1 MNISIGNDHA
11 GVDYKN
17 YIIKNLEEKYNIVN
31 HGTDDENSVD
41 YPDFAHPVSLD
52 VDNRER
58 DLGIVICVEL
68 IWNCL
73 VIIHCSTTLLFQ
85 LSL

>member
-31 HGTDDENSVD
+31 
-41 YPDFAHPVSLD
+41 LD
-52 VDNRER
+52 NQHYFNHQYHD
-58 DLGIVICVEL
+58 
-68 IWNCL
+68 
-73 VIIHCSTTLLFQ
+73 
-85 LSL
+85 